1 MSADTSNT
9 RYSDCLTPSPYD
21 QVQIQAHYPTRKMTA
36 LDRSE
41 SVNVSESSLGLAMR
55 RLWVLAGMCLLLSA
69 CGGDF
74 NPDQQGMATDD
85 PVWVAISQTMEW
97 GTTTGLLPVGRYGA
111 GEWDLPWAKN
121 FAYGNVA
128 PIDSSGGLR
137 SAHELLPPLDYSDP
151 KRLHLDAPLQWH
163 HYYFAEQEDSL
174 NITDLA
180 LARARCQN
188 QWVLYT
194 DAGEIPVIEESRWYT
209 GVAFNRPMKAVSA
222 DIEIPNLES
231 IQDSLGLVSNGLDR
245 YDRDYLH
252 FLWLGFYR
260 LEDGGVFGVVIDFE
274 RPSTRYKIVA
284 FHGDQGHVV
293 VDVISAEC

>member
-1 MSADTSNT
+1 
-9 RYSDCLTPSPYD
+9 
-21 QVQIQAHYPTRKMTA
+21 MTV
-36 LDRSE
+36 LCQSE
-41 SVNVSESSLGLAMR
+41 SVNASESASALAMR
-55 RLWVLAGMCLLLSA
+55 RLWILAGMCLLLSA

-74 NPDQQGMATDD
+74 NPDQQRMAKDD
-85 PVWVAISQTMEW
+85 PLWVAIGQTMEW

-111 GEWDLPWAKN
+111 GEWDQPWTKN
-121 FAYGNVA
+121 FAYGNLA
-128 PIDSSGGLR
+128 PIDISGGLR
-137 SAHELLPPLDYSDP
+137 SVQELLPPLDYSDP

-163 HYYFAEQEDSL
+163 HYYFAEKEDSL

-180 LARARCQN
+180 LARARCQQH

-194 DAGEIPVIEESRWYT
+194 DTGALPVIGGSRWFT
-209 GVAFNRPMKAVSA
+209 GVAFNRPMEPVSA
-222 DIEIPNLES
+222 EIEIPNLES

-260 LEDGGVFGVVIDFE
+260 LESGGVFGVVIDFE

-284 FHGDQGHVV
+284 FRGDQGHVV
-293 VDVISAEC
+293 VDVSSADC